1 METRLSIKSFAGVMV
16 LLFLTAMAAGCTSST
31 STHQQSSN
39 PAAPSTSATTASK
52 TQEPSSVARIAE
64 NYIAKY
70 FAPEGE
76 EVRVTSIWE
85 EHGVYG
91 FNVTVMGMNYTSYIT
106 KDGKII
112 FPTGFYTDRAPPAPE
127 AAPPEA
133 MPPEETLPS
142 EMPGQ

>member
-1 METRLSIKSFAGVMV
+1 MRLKSIFTLVV
-16 LLFLTAMAAGCTSST
+16 LCLIAATAGCNTGKAVQKNGADT
-31 STHQQSSN
+31 GVQ
-39 PAAPSTSATTASK
+39 A
-52 TQEPSSVARIAE
+52 PSSVARIAE

-106 KDGKII
+106 RDGKII
-112 FPTGFYTDRAPPAPE
+112 FPTGFYTDRAPPVPE
-127 AAPPEA
+127 AV
-133 MPPEETLPS
+133 PPEEPTPPEEAGPS
-142 EMPGQ
+142 E